1 MKKELEIG
9 IDPKMVDY
17 LVARVKADDDFL
29 AERQNAIKTENKEE
43 DIATMQYL
51 QGKRDMCRQ
60 FLLYLEE
67 VDRSPRVEIT
77 AKSAEAAAP
86 AYSVAWPTPK
96 LFHYPDD
103 YDRNE

>member
-1 MKKELEIG
+1 MKKEFEIG

-29 AERQNAIKTENKEE
+29 ADRQNALKTDNKEE
-43 DIATMQYL
+43 DVATMQYL
-51 QGKRDMCRQ
+51 QGKRDMCKQ

-67 VDRSPRVEIT
+67 MDRSPRVEIA
-77 AKSAEAAAP
+77 AKSADAATS

>member
-1 MKKELEIG
+1 
-9 IDPKMVDY
+9 
-17 LVARVKADDDFL
+17 
-29 AERQNAIKTENKEE
+29 
-43 DIATMQYL
+43 
-51 QGKRDMCRQ
+51 MCKQ

-67 VDRSPRVEIT
+67 MDRSPRVEIA
-77 AKSAEAAAP
+77 AKSADAATS

>member
-29 AERQNAIKTENKEE
+29 ADRQNALKSGSKEE
-43 DIATMQYL
+43 DVATMQYL

-67 VDRSPRVEIT
+67 MDRSPRVEVMT
-77 AKSAEAAAP
+77 KSAETP
-86 AYSVAWPTPK
+86 SSVYSVAWPTPK

>member
-1 MKKELEIG
+1 MKKEFEIG

-29 AERQNAIKTENKEE
+29 ADRQNAVRNDNKEE
-43 DIATMQYL
+43 DVATMQYL
-51 QGKRDMCRQ
+51 QGKRDMCKQ

-77 AKSAEAAAP
+77 MKSSEAAP
-86 AYSVAWPTPK
+86 TPSVAWPTPK